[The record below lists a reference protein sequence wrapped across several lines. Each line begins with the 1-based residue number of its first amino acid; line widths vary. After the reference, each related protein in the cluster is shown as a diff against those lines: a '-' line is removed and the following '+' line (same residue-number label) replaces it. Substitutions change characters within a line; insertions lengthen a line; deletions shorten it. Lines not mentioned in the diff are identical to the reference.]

1 MVEEKYIGMALAM
14 ASSLLI
20 GTSFVLT
27 KKGLMETT
35 SRYGSA
41 TEGLQYFKNV
51 LWWAGMTTSKLTL
64 KKIVCFISTSCYT
77 CNTNT

>member
-64 KKIVCFISTSCYT
+64 KK
-77 CNTNT
+77 

>member
-1 MVEEKYIGMALAM
+1 MVDEKYIGMALAM
-14 ASSLLI
+14 SSSLLI

-51 LWWAGMTTSKLTL
+51 LWWAGM
-64 KKIVCFISTSCYT
+64 
-77 CNTNT
+77 